1 MSRPVLLVM
10 AAALL
15 WGTTGTAAFWI
26 GAEVS
31 PIAIGAAT
39 MGIGGVILALVGGS
53 SSLAVL
59 RDGGTRVWAVLG
71 ILGVVVYPLTFYW
84 GMSQAGI
91 ALGNLIALGL
101 GPLIVALLEWG
112 VDSSAPSRRW
122 WFASGIALAG
132 IALMS
137 AAKVDLGGGR
147 VSNVA
152 LGVALAVT
160 AGAAYGLYTYAFGRL
175 IERGHSPRA
184 VIGAIFGGAS
194 PILLLVLAV
203 TGAGLFASA
212 AQVALVGYLVLGPM
226 VLAYVAFSVAL
237 KTLRSSTVASVALL
251 EPVIAGLLAIVLVGE
266 RLGPLAWVGALA
278 VLGAMAM
285 LSRDEGERA
294 SSKNA
299 YS

>member
-26 GAEVS
+26 GAETS

-39 MGIGGVILALVGGS
+39 MGIGGVVLALVGGS

-160 AGAAYGLYTYAFGRL
+160 AGVAYGLYTYAFGRL

-184 VIGAIFGGAS
+184 VIAAMFGGAS

>member
-26 GAEVS
+26 GAEAS

-39 MGIGGVILALVGGS
+39 MGIGGVVLASVGGS

-59 RDGGTRVWAVLG
+59 RDGGTRVWALLG

-160 AGAAYGLYTYAFGRL
+160 AGVAYGLYTYAFGRL

-184 VIGAIFGGAS
+184 VIGAMFGGAS

-266 RLGPLAWVGALA
+266 RLGPLAWFGALA

>member
-1 MSRPVLLVM
+1 VLLVM

-26 GAEVS
+26 GAEAS

-71 ILGVVVYPLTFYW
+71 ILGVVLYPLTFYW

-101 GPLIVALLEWG
+101 GPLLVALLEWG

-160 AGAAYGLYTYAFGRL
+160 AGVAYGLYTYAFGRL

-184 VIGAIFGGAS
+184 VIGAMFGGAS

-251 EPVIAGLLAIVLVGE
+251 EPVVAGLLAIVLVGE
-266 RLGPLAWVGALA
+266 KLGPLAWVGALA
-278 VLGAMAM
+278 VLVAMAM

>member
-71 ILGVVVYPLTFYW
+71 ILGVVLYPLTFYW
-84 GMSQAGI
+84 GMSQAGV

-160 AGAAYGLYTYAFGRL
+160 AGVAYGLYTYAFGRL

-184 VIGAIFGGAS
+184 VIGAMFGGAS

-203 TGAGLFASA
+203 TGAGLFASV
-212 AQVALVGYLVLGPM
+212 AQVALLGYLVLGPM

-251 EPVIAGLLAIVLVGE
+251 EPVVAGLLAIVLVGE
-266 RLGPLAWVGALA
+266 KLGPLAWVGALA

>member
-26 GAEVS
+26 GAEAS

-39 MGIGGVILALVGGS
+39 MGIGGVVLASVGGS

-59 RDGGTRVWAVLG
+59 RDGGTRVWALLG

-160 AGAAYGLYTYAFGRL
+160 AGVAYGLYTYAFGRL

-184 VIGAIFGGAS
+184 VIGAMFGGAS

>member
-26 GAEVS
+26 GTEVS

-39 MGIGGVILALVGGS
+39 MGIGGVVLALVGGS

-184 VIGAIFGGAS
+184 VIGAMFGGAS

>member
-26 GAEVS
+26 GAEAS

-184 VIGAIFGGAS
+184 VIGAMFGGAS

-203 TGAGLFASA
+203 AGAGLFASV

-285 LSRDEGERA
+285 LSRDEGERT

>member
-184 VIGAIFGGAS
+184 VIGAMFGGAS

-251 EPVIAGLLAIVLVGE
+251 EPVVAGLLAIVLVGE

-278 VLGAMAM
+278 ILGAMAM

>member
-1 MSRPVLLVM
+1 
-10 AAALL
+10 
-15 WGTTGTAAFWI
+15 
-26 GAEVS
+26 
-31 PIAIGAAT
+31 
-39 MGIGGVILALVGGS
+39 
-53 SSLAVL
+53 
-59 RDGGTRVWAVLG
+59 
-71 ILGVVVYPLTFYW
+71 
-84 GMSQAGI
+84 
-91 ALGNLIALGL
+91 
-101 GPLIVALLEWG
+101 
-112 VDSSAPSRRW
+112 
-122 WFASGIALAG
+122 
-132 IALMS
+132 MS

-184 VIGAIFGGAS
+184 VIGAMFGGAS

>member
-1 MSRPVLLVM
+1 VSRPVLLVM

-26 GAEVS
+26 GTEVS

-39 MGIGGVILALVGGS
+39 MGIGGVVLALVGGS

-184 VIGAIFGGAS
+184 VIGAMFGGAS

>member
-1 MSRPVLLVM
+1 VLLVM

-26 GAEVS
+26 GAEAS

-184 VIGAIFGGAS
+184 VIGAMFGGAS

-203 TGAGLFASA
+203 AGAGLFASV

-285 LSRDEGERA
+285 LSRDEGERT

>member
-71 ILGVVVYPLTFYW
+71 ILGVVLYPLTFYW

-160 AGAAYGLYTYAFGRL
+160 AGVAYGLYTYAFGRL
-175 IERGHSPRA
+175 IESGHSPRA
-184 VIGAIFGGAS
+184 VIGAMFGGAS
-194 PILLLVLAV
+194 PILLLVPAV

-251 EPVIAGLLAIVLVGE
+251 EPVVAGLLAIVLVGE
-266 RLGPLAWVGALA
+266 RLGPCLLYT
-278 VLGAMAM
+278 
-285 LSRDEGERA
+285 SPSPRD
-294 SSKNA
+294 
-299 YS
+299 

>member
-1 MSRPVLLVM
+1 VLLVM

-71 ILGVVVYPLTFYW
+71 ILGVVLYPLTFYW
-84 GMSQAGI
+84 GMSQAGV

-160 AGAAYGLYTYAFGRL
+160 AGVAYGLYTYAFGRL

-184 VIGAIFGGAS
+184 VIGAMFGGAS

-251 EPVIAGLLAIVLVGE
+251 EPVVAGLLAIVLVGE
-266 RLGPLAWVGALA
+266 KLGPLAWVGALA
-278 VLGAMAM
+278 VLVAMAM

>member
-1 MSRPVLLVM
+1 VSRPVLLVM

-39 MGIGGVILALVGGS
+39 MGIGGVVLASVGGS

-59 RDGGTRVWAVLG
+59 RDGGTRVWALLG

-160 AGAAYGLYTYAFGRL
+160 AGVAYGLYTYAFGRL

-184 VIGAIFGGAS
+184 VIGAMFGGAS

>member
-39 MGIGGVILALVGGS
+39 MGIGGVVLALVGGS

-71 ILGVVVYPLTFYW
+71 ILGVVVYPLTFYL

-160 AGAAYGLYTYAFGRL
+160 AGVASGLYTYAFGRL

-184 VIGAIFGGAS
+184 VIGAMFGGAS

>member
-10 AAALL
+10 VAALL

-26 GAEVS
+26 GAQVS
-31 PIAIGAAT
+31 PLAIGAAT
-39 MGIGGVILALVGGS
+39 MGIGGVVLALLGGS

-59 RDGGTRVWAVLG
+59 RDAGTRAWAVLG
-71 ILGVVVYPLTFYW
+71 ILGVVLYPLTFYW

-112 VDSSAPSRRW
+112 VDSSAPSRLW

-132 IALMS
+132 IAVMS
-137 AAKVDLGGGR
+137 VAKVDLGGGR
-147 VSNVA
+147 ESNVG
-152 LGVALAVT
+152 LGVVLAVT
-160 AGAAYGLYTYAFGRL
+160 AGVSYGLYTYAFGRL
-175 IERGHSPRA
+175 IERGHTPRA
-184 VIGAIFGGAS
+184 VIGAMFGGAS
-194 PILLLVLAV
+194 PILLLALAV
-203 TGAGLFASA
+203 TGAGLFASVS
-212 AQVALVGYLVLGPM
+212 QVALVGYLVLGPM

-266 RLGPLAWVGALA
+266 RLGPLAWVGGLG

-285 LSRDEGERA
+285 LSRDKGERA